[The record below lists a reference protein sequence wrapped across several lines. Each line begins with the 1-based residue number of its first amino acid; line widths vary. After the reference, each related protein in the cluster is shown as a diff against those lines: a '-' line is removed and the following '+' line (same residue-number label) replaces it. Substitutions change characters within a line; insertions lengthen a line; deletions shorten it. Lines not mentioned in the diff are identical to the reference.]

1 MDKTYARAYTEV
13 SEILKFLP
21 KEEYEKIPQ
30 EEIKFYNENS
40 DKDYYF
46 KINSNIPIE
55 QQNISKEANAILVIL
70 FRDYI
75 ASELQKQ
82 KLERILKYNFV
93 EQQKLAKEQYNS
105 NELFKNNTEN
115 SQEQKMQELQQ
126 DNTQLVEYKK
136 SWIKTFINKIKL
148 LFKRK

>member
-1 MDKTYARAYTEV
+1 MDKTYARACTEV

-46 KINSNIPIE
+46 KINSSIP
-55 QQNISKEANAILVIL
+55 
-70 FRDYI
+70 
-75 ASELQKQ
+75 SELQKQ
-82 KLERILKYNFV
+82 KRERILKYNFI

-115 SQEQKMQELQQ
+115 SQEQKKQELQQ

>member
-1 MDKTYARAYTEV
+1 MEKSYARAYTEV
-13 SEILKFLP
+13 SEILRYLP

-30 EEIKFYNENS
+30 EEIEFYSENS
-40 DKDYYF
+40 DKNYNF

-82 KLERILKYNFV
+82 KLERVLNYNLMQ
-93 EQQKLAKEQYNS
+93 QQKIAKEQYNS
-105 NELFKNNTEN
+105 NDLFKNNIEN
-115 SQEQKMQELQQ
+115 NHAPKELKQE
-126 DNTQLVEYKK
+126 NTQLVEYKK
-136 SWIKTFINKIKL
+136 SWIKTIFNKIKSF
-148 LFKRK
+148 FKRK

>member
-46 KINSNIPIE
+46 KINSSIPIE

-82 KLERILKYNFV
+82 KLERILKYNFI

-115 SQEQKMQELQQ
+115 SQEQKKQELQQ